1 MMEIIFKCLEKVAA
15 IDPNKEK
22 DPNPEWVG
30 KFVCQM
36 TGQAIE
42 GKHFSLGKKRYALKS
57 RVCWLS
63 GEPLVKKH
71 YRVYC
76 FSRRYDNV
84 PIYRAMNPDSR
95 SKWQQ
100 VCAKTGAPILGPY
113 VKAIGK
119 LWLKKEFKC
128 NKCGTV
134 LAETY
139 AVKNGLPYLKDCLDE
154 MDCE

>member
-1 MMEIIFKCLEKVAA
+1 MLGVIFACLEKISAV
-15 IDPNKEK
+15 DPNKEK
-22 DPNPEWVG
+22 DPNPDWVG
-30 KFVCQM
+30 KKVCQW
-36 TGQAIE
+36 TGVPIV
-42 GKHFSLGKKRYALKS
+42 GKHFSIGKQRYALQT
-57 RVCWLS
+57 RICWLS

-95 SKWQQ
+95 QKYMKI
-100 VCAKTGAPILGPY
+100 CAASGQPILGPY

-128 NKCGTV
+128 QICGSI
-134 LAETY
+134 LNDTY
-139 AVKNGLPYLKDCLDE
+139 VEKKGLPYKKDCLDE
-154 MDCE
+154 LECE